1 MSDAIFHLGLLRNYQ
16 LISKPGV
23 YLVPVSY
30 TVTDNNL
37 ILDEYPRYI
46 VPLRVIDGK
55 NLLKITQILKE
66 ETSIIPFDAVKKFF
80 LSGALWATEVDID
93 ELPTKGEKVLA
104 TFDEK
109 DGRLLCTN
117 IELLPREE
125 LDYVNV
131 DNLLEF
137 RKTLL
142 NLMKDNN

>member
-93 ELPTKGEKVLA
+93 ELPAKGEKV
-104 TFDEK
+104 
-109 DGRLLCTN
+109 
-117 IELLPREE
+117 
-125 LDYVNV
+125 DYVNV